1 MTETQ
6 EINQE
11 KKIEDQLQQL
21 DIDTE
26 DIDDVDLDSIDI
38 NKYKLDDEEELDKE
52 EDQPKETT
60 IEEKDQ
66 TETPADTSA
75 PLTEETDNTPR
86 ENIIEQSDNST
97 AQSNPDALSSRSSSS
112 SSISSQFN
120 SPLNT
125 STIPSVN
132 AGEKF
137 NQNVYTNTG
146 NWSQN
151 VSRTVRHLHDNL
163 HEASRTTLDY
173 VKAYKL
179 ATEQIHDTINQNVVS
194 VHQLVTKAQQLNE
207 ELRGV
212 EMLHQQVKET
222 KKLLGFLEDAVNNI
236 TKVPRK

>member
-1 MTETQ
+1 
-6 EINQE
+6 
-11 KKIEDQLQQL
+11 LQQP
-21 DIDTE
+21 DIDE
-26 DIDDVDLDSIDI
+26 DGDEVDLDSIDI
-38 NKYKLDDEEELDKE
+38 NKYKLEDEEEPEKE
-52 EDQPKETT
+52 DSHDGKDPTIEDQ
-60 IEEKDQ
+60 I
-66 TETPADTSA
+66 ETPIEPTPLSTEDINAPNDT
-75 PLTEETDNTPR
+75 
-86 ENIIEQSDNST
+86 IIEQQSDNNT
-97 AQSNPDALSSRSSSS
+97 TQSQLDMLSSRSSSS

-125 STIPSVN
+125 STVPNTN

-163 HEASRTTLDY
+163 HEASHTTLEY

-179 ATEQIHDTINQNVVS
+179 ASEQIHDTINQNVVS

-222 KKLLGFLEDAVNNI
+222 KKLLGFLEDAVNNL

>member
-1 MTETQ
+1 M
-6 EINQE
+6 
-11 KKIEDQLQQL
+11 
-21 DIDTE
+21 
-26 DIDDVDLDSIDI
+26 DSIDI
-38 NKYKLDDEEELDKE
+38 NKYKLDDEEELEKE
-52 EDQPKETT
+52 PQEKDTIEDQAETT
-60 IEEKDQ
+60 SEPSTLVPAP
-66 TETPADTSA
+66 TEDVTSSDT
-75 PLTEETDNTPR
+75 T
-86 ENIIEQSDNST
+86 IEQSDNST
-97 AQSNPDALSSRSSSS
+97 AQTQPDQLSSRSSSS
-112 SSISSQFN
+112 SSISSQLN

-125 STIPSVN
+125 STIPNTNV
-132 AGEKF
+132 GEKF

-163 HEASRTTLDY
+163 HEASRTTLEY

-179 ATEQIHDTINQNVVS
+179 ASEQIHDTINQNVVS

-222 KKLLGFLEDAVNNI
+222 KKLLGFLEDAVNNL